1 MKKTLIFLIASM
13 LFLTLMTGCAAEPEK
28 DVPAAEPAK
37 SDKIQVMATLF
48 PQYDFT
54 RQIAGDKAEVTLLL
68 PPGVESHS
76 YEPTPSDIVKIG
88 QSDLFIYT
96 GKYMEAWSGK
106 IIDGLAESDSKSY
119 VLDVSQGI
127 DLVKTEDVESEHHH
141 EDEQQEHEHEHDHDH
156 LYDPHIWTDPLIAKQ
171 MVGSIRDALCRINPD
186 NAPYY
191 KENAAKYI
199 KELDELDSEFRTVI
213 NGGKRNEIIFGS
225 RFALYYFTEQYG
237 LSYEAAFDSCSSE
250 TEPSA
255 KTIRRLIDIINEEK
269 IPVIYYAEIEDP
281 KVAKSI
287 SEYTGAKL
295 LLFHS
300 CHNVTKE
307 EMESGAT
314 YLSLMEQNAEN
325 LKEGLE

>member
-1 MKKTLIFLIASM
+1 MKKNLTFLVAAI
-13 LFLTLMTGCAAEPEK
+13 LFLFLLAGCSQDPEK
-28 DVPAAEPAK
+28 DVPAAERAK
-37 SDKIQVMATLF
+37 SDKIQVVATLF

-76 YEPTPSDIVKIG
+76 YEPTPSDVIKIS
-88 QSDLFIYT
+88 QSNLFIYT
-96 GKYMEAWSGK
+96 GQYMEAWSGK
-106 IIDGLAESDSKSY
+106 IISGLKDSGSESY

-127 DLVKTEDVESEHHH
+127 DLAKTEETESERHD
-141 EDEQQEHEHEHDHDH
+141 DEEASQEHDH
-156 LYDPHIWTDPLIAKQ
+156 LYDPHIWTDPLIAKE
-171 MVGSIRDALCRINPD
+171 MTANIRDALCRIDPA
-186 NAPYY
+186 NADYY
-191 KENAAKYI
+191 KANAAKYSN
-199 KELDELDSEFRTVI
+199 ELDALDAEFRAVVS
-213 NGGKRNEIIFGS
+213 GGKRAEILFGS
-225 RFALYYFTEQYG
+225 RFALYYFAKQYG

-255 KTIRRLIDIINEEK
+255 RTVAGLIKEINDK
-269 IPVIYYAEIEDP
+269 DIPVIYYAEIEDP

-287 SEYTGAKL
+287 SAETGAKP

-307 EMESGAT
+307 ELESGAT
-314 YLSLMEQNAEN
+314 YLSLMKQNVEN

>member
-1 MKKTLIFLIASM
+1 MKKTLAFLIAAV
-13 LFLTLMTGCAAEPEK
+13 LFLSLLSGCSPEPNQE
-28 DVPAAEPAK
+28 VPAAERTK
-37 SDKIQVMATLF
+37 SDKIQVVATLF

-76 YEPTPSDIVKIG
+76 YEPTPSDVIKIS

-96 GKYMEAWSGK
+96 GQYMEAWSGK
-106 IIDGLAESDSKSY
+106 IIDGLKDSGSDSY

-127 DLVKTEDVESEHHH
+127 ELVKEEETESEHQH
-141 EDEQQEHEHEHDHDH
+141 EEDANHEHEH
-156 LYDPHIWTDPLIAKQ
+156 LYDPHIWTDPLIAKE
-171 MVGSIRDALCRINPD
+171 MVAGIRDALCRIDPV
-186 NAPYY
+186 NADYY
-191 KENAAKYI
+191 KENAVKYSS
-199 KELDELDSEFRTVI
+199 ELDALDAEFRAVVS
-213 NGGKRNEIIFGS
+213 GGNRNEIIFGS
-225 RFALYYFTEQYG
+225 RFALYYFAKQYG

-255 KTIRRLIDIINEEK
+255 RAVAGLIKEIEEKK

-281 KVAKSI
+281 KVAKSM
-287 SEYTGAKL
+287 SAETGAKL

-307 EMESGAT
+307 ELESGAT
-314 YLSLMEQNAEN
+314 YVSLMKQNAEN
-325 LKEGLE
+325 LKEGLQ

>member
-1 MKKTLIFLIASM
+1 MKKPLTFLVAAV
-13 LFLTLMTGCAAEPEK
+13 LFLSLLTGCAAETEK
-28 DVPAAEPAK
+28 DVPAAERAK
-37 SDKIQVMATLF
+37 SDKLQIVATLF
-48 PQYDFT
+48 PQYDFA

-76 YEPTPSDIVKIG
+76 YEPTPSDIIKIG
-88 QSDLFIYT
+88 QSNLFVYT
-96 GKYMEAWSGK
+96 GKYMEPWSGK
-106 IIDGLAESDSKSY
+106 IIDGLKDSGSDSY

-127 DLVKTEDVESEHHH
+127 DLVKTEDIETEHH
-141 EDEQQEHEHEHDHDH
+141 DDDAEHP
-156 LYDPHIWTDPLIAKQ
+156 YDPHIWTDPLIAKQ
-171 MVGSIRDALCRINPD
+171 MAAGIRDALCRIDPD
-186 NAPYY
+186 NTAYY
-191 KENAAKYI
+191 TENAAKYSE
-199 KELDELDSEFRTVI
+199 ELDELDSEFRAIVS
-213 NGGKRNEIIFGS
+213 GGKRSEIIFGS
-225 RFALYYFTEQYG
+225 RFALYYFAKQYG
-237 LSYEAAFDSCSSE
+237 LSYQAAFDSCSSE

-255 KTIRRLIDIINEEK
+255 KTIQRLIDKINEEK

-287 SEYTGAKL
+287 SEYTGAKP

-314 YLSLMEQNAEN
+314 YLSLMKQNAEN

>member
-1 MKKTLIFLIASM
+1 MKKTLTFLIAAV
-13 LFLTLMTGCAAEPEK
+13 LLIFLLTGCSPDRDK
-28 DVPAAEPAK
+28 DVPAVESAK
-37 SDKIQVMATLF
+37 SDKIQVVATLF

-76 YEPTPSDIVKIG
+76 YEPTPSDVIKIS

-106 IIDGLAESDSKSY
+106 IIDGMKDSGSDSY

-127 DLVKTEDVESEHHH
+127 DLLKSDDVDAEHP
-141 EDEQQEHEHEHDHDH
+141 
-156 LYDPHIWTDPLIAKQ
+156 YDPHIWTDPLIAKE
-171 MVGSIRDALCRINPD
+171 MAANIRDALCRIDPV
-186 NAPYY
+186 NAEYY
-191 KENAAKYI
+191 KANAAKYS
-199 KELDELDSEFRTVI
+199 DELDALDAQFRAI
-213 NGGKRNEIIFGS
+213 MSGGKRSEIIFGS
-225 RFALYYFTEQYG
+225 RFALYYFAKEYG
-237 LSYEAAFDSCSSE
+237 LSYKAAFDSCSSE

-255 KTIRRLIDIINEEK
+255 RTVAGLIKEIKDKK

-287 SEYTGAKL
+287 SAETGTKL

-307 EMESGAT
+307 ELESGAT
-314 YLSLMEQNAEN
+314 YLSLMKQNAEN